1 MSRTAERG
9 VSGAVTIAVLSL
21 AIAAASCYG
30 ATAFEI
36 SGAQALVLITFVP
49 PAAMAV
55 VGACLDLAAAT
66 RSGQQARRLLEIGLV
81 LFGLS
86 LGWLAFCGV
95 LAAGA
100 AVLSSKGGAGGVSH

>member
-1 MSRTAERG
+1 M
-9 VSGAVTIAVLSL
+9 AVLSL
-21 AIAAASCYG
+21 VVAGASCYG

-36 SGAQALVLITFVP
+36 KNAHALVLITFVP

-55 VGACLDLAAAT
+55 VAACLDLVAAVKP
-66 RSGQQARRLLEIGLV
+66 GQAGKRWFEVGLI

-100 AVLSSKGGAGGVSH
+100 AVLSSNGGAGSVGQN

>member
-1 MSRTAERG
+1 MAILS
-9 VSGAVTIAVLSL
+9 IAVV
-21 AIAAASCYG
+21 AASCYG

-36 SGAQALVLITFVP
+36 RNAQALVLITFLP
-49 PAAMAV
+49 PAAMAAIAAV
-55 VGACLDLAAAT
+55 LDLIAAT
-66 RSGQQARRLLEIGLV
+66 KPGQTGRRLFEVGLI

-100 AVLSSKGGAGGVSH
+100 AVLSSNGGAGSVGQN